1 MRGSNFNDRFIGSNN
16 PNNTDELFEGR
27 GGDDSINGG
36 GGFDTAVYGNED
48 AKIDVQ
54 LAAGDVFGGVNTGHD
69 TLRSVEGVSGT
80 NFNDTFNALG
90 FTASS
95 TNAGSAGVNGT
106 GDAFNRFE
114 GRDGDD
120 SIVGNGNTQIA
131 FDNAA
136 GGVTVAF
143 DLGCRPVI
151 RREPR
156 QVTWRMLATIR
167 FPVSTVFAGQS
178 STTLSGRI
186 PAMILSTDV
195 AGTTP
200 VHGGCRQ

>member
-1 MRGSNFNDRFIGSNN
+1 MI
-16 PNNTDELFEGR
+16 
-27 GGDDSINGG
+27 SINGG

-80 NFNDTFNALG
+80 DFNDTFNALG

-136 GGVTVAF
+136 GGVTVTF
-143 DLGCRPVI
+143 DLGSGAGHHRAPRPAI
-151 RREPR
+151 RR
-156 QVTWRMLATIR
+156 MSATTR
-167 FPVSTVFAGQS
+167 SRASVVSAGPN
-178 STTLSGRI
+178 STTPSGRMSAI
-186 PAMILSTDV
+186 ILSTGV

-200 VHGGCRQ
+200 FGVAPEMTR